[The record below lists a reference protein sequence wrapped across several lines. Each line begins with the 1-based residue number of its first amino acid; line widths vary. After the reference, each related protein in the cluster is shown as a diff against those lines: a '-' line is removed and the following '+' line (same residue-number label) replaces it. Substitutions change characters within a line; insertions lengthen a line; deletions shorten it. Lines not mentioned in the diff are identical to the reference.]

1 MLLNLSAPKKQK
13 NICLE
18 WFAAHGCNCA
28 VKVKAQFNHST
39 ENADKY
45 GKPVRYFQIV
55 FIHLILHRKYAAR

>member
-28 VKVKAQFNHST
+28 VKVKAQFNHCT

-45 GKPVRYFQIV
+45 G
-55 FIHLILHRKYAAR
+55 